1 MINSLISTK
10 PEVVTQ
16 FSTNKELSIN
26 ANVNKV
32 KNRFPASLPKP
43 WLAQWNDDL
52 EQKTPQARI
61 EWTME
66 NLSSQF
72 VLSSSFGI
80 QSAVMLHMLTQVDAN
95 IPVLLTDTGHL
106 FPETYQFIETL
117 AERLKLNLH
126 VFSAVESAAWQLAKY
141 GKQWDQDDEAL
152 KQYNRK
158 NKVEPLERGLS
169 ELNCGTW
176 FSGVRR
182 QQTEHRQGLPVVSI
196 LRGRFKVHPIIDWSN
211 KDVHQY
217 LTKHNLPYHPL
228 WEQGYVSVGDVHST
242 KPLTLG
248 MDESETRFGAGQR
261 ECGLHTDGDGI

>member
-1 MINSLISTK
+1 MPNIALSSSLDLT
-10 PEVVTQ
+10 
-16 FSTNKELSIN
+16 TNKVINNQGLELSGKEI
-26 ANVNKV
+26 
-32 KNRFPASLPKP
+32 KNNFPAA
-43 WLAQWNDDL
+43 LAQSSWLTEWNTLL
-52 EQKTPQARI
+52 ENKTPLERVVWA
-61 EWTME
+61 ME
-66 NLSSQF
+66 NLPSNF

-80 QSAVMLHMLTQVDAN
+80 QSAVMLHMMTQIDAN

-106 FPETYQFIETL
+106 FPETYRFIDEM

-126 VFSAVESAAWQLAKY
+126 VFSATQSASWQQARY
-141 GKQWDQDDEAL
+141 GNLWEQGADEL
-152 KQYNRK
+152 KQYNRM

-169 ELNCGTW
+169 ELNAGTW

-182 QQTEHRQGLPVVSI
+182 QQSEHRQGLAVVST

-211 KDVHQY
+211 RDIHQY
-217 LTKHNLPYHPL
+217 LSKHDLPYHPL

-248 MDESETRFGAGQR
+248 MDESDTRFNGMQR